1 MALLNRL
8 QFRCFWDSPRLGGC
22 AVVAV
27 LALTLF
33 EDGRLH
39 EATAAPSAAT
49 PVPNSSDA
57 RRVGT
62 SADLELVRVAA
73 SAPTQ
78 QQLNWCDNVGRT
90 YSNDQQIAGCTA
102 SINSGRESRQNLAVS
117 YYNRG
122 NAYFKKGDLDRA
134 IADYNEA
141 IRLNPKDFDNFTNR
155 GLVYMHKGDFD
166 RAIADYNEAIR
177 LDPKSSIAYR
187 RRGLVNLYSGSLPQ
201 AWDDLNQSRALN
213 RKDAYAALWLD
224 IANNRNKLPS
234 QLAGATTQLDMT
246 MWPAPIV
253 RLYLGQLTVEA
264 VFAAADD
271 PSAYT
276 RNSRFCEANFYIGE
290 LELRGGAKDKAA
302 HFFQLAALD
311 CPKDWDELF
320 AAKAARDLL
329 LVDWPR

>member
-1 MALLNRL
+1 MSLLDRL
-8 QFRCFWDSPRLGGC
+8 QFRCFWNNPRLGGC

-27 LALTLF
+27 LALALF
-33 EDGRLH
+33 EDGQLH
-39 EATAAPSAAT
+39 EATCAS
-49 PVPNSSDA
+49 
-57 RRVGT
+57 
-62 SADLELVRVAA
+62 A
-73 SAPTQ
+73 SAPTR
-78 QQLNWCDNVGRT
+78 QQLNWCDNEGQI
-90 YSNDQQIAGCTA
+90 YSNDQQIEGCTA
-102 SINSGRESRQNLAVS
+102 AINSGRESRQNLAVS
-117 YYNRG
+117 HYNRG
-122 NAYFKKGDLDRA
+122 NGYFRKGDLDRA

-187 RRGLVNLYSGSLPQ
+187 RRGLINLYSGSLPK
-201 AWDDLNQSRALN
+201 ALDDLNQSRALN

-224 IANNRNKLPS
+224 IANNRSKLPS
-234 QLAGATTQLDMT
+234 QLAEATTQLDMT
-246 MWPAPIV
+246 VWPAPIV

-271 PSAYT
+271 RSAYT
-276 RNSRFCEANFYIGE
+276 RNVRFCDANFYIGE
-290 LELRGGAKDKAA
+290 LELRRGAKDKAA

-329 LVDWPR
+329 LIDWLR

>member
-1 MALLNRL
+1 M
-8 QFRCFWDSPRLGGC
+8 P
-22 AVVAV
+22 
-27 LALTLF
+27 
-33 EDGRLH
+33 
-39 EATAAPSAAT
+39 APK
-49 PVPNSSDA
+49 SSDA

-62 SADLELVRVAA
+62 SANLELVRVAA

-290 LELRGGAKDKAA
+290 LELRGGRRIKPRISSSSRPSTVRRTGTSFLPPKPRVICSWSIGRDKERWARPA
-302 HFFQLAALD
+302 PNGQPPCQDPLD
-311 CPKDWDELF
+311 K
-320 AAKAARDLL
+320 
-329 LVDWPR
+329 